1 MISMKIAIDIGN
13 TTIAIGLSKTG
24 ELVDKI
30 YRINTEKNKSS
41 DEYSLVLKGLITE
54 CESVIISSVV
64 PELNEVF
71 RDYFQEYF
79 NIDAI
84 FVGTGTKTGIKIN
97 SDNPKEVG
105 ADLIA
110 NSVGATNIYSET
122 CLVIDLGTA
131 TTFTY
136 LENKVL
142 KGVVIATGLTTS
154 KNALVSQTSLL
165 PQVELQAPKKVLGTN
180 SVDCIKSG
188 LVYGHASMIDG
199 MVKRIKQETKRN
211 DLIVIIT
218 GGHSKIVY
226 PYLDEQITKDE
237 SLILKGLLII
247 LSKNIKSN

>member
-1 MISMKIAIDIGN
+1 MKIAIDIGN